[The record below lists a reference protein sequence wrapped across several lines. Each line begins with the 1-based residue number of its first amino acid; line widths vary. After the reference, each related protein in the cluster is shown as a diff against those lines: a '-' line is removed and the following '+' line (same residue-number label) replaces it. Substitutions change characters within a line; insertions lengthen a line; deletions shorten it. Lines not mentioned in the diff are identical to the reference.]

1 MKKYQP
7 DIMNSIQFFFDGKIH
22 TVNFDNLPPTTTL
35 LKYIRSLPGRQ
46 GVKEGCAEG
55 DCGACTVVIAELNNN
70 KLKYRAVNSCL
81 VLLPSVHGKWVITV
95 EDLGQPENPHF
106 IQTAF
111 VQNFASQCGFCTP
124 GFEMALYALIKEN
137 PNPTDEQINEAV
149 EGNICRCTG
158 YRPIRDAAASLRD
171 VKSRDIV
178 SDLEPTAIQELSKIK
193 NSEPLVLKHKDF
205 TYLIPFTI
213 QQAVDL
219 RLKYPEATIIN
230 GSTDIALRITKNKE
244 NIHTIIDLDHIKEI
258 QYIKHEQNTLEIG
271 AGTRIQDIKDFV
283 KDVFPEFY
291 ELLKVFGAKQIR
303 NRATIAGN
311 IATSSPI
318 GDLIP
323 PLFAM
328 NATLELTGKN
338 KRTIPIEK
346 FITGYRKNDLKND
359 EIITKVIIPLNSD
372 YKYKFYK
379 VSKRTH
385 LDITTVSLAAAVKIH
400 DNIITDIRLVYG
412 GMAEVVKHAQQA
424 ENFLI
429 NKQINEQ
436 NFLQAAN
443 IAANEFTPISDARAD
458 AQARTILA
466 RNLIIKLYN
475 DLINQL

>member
-1 MKKYQP
+1 
-7 DIMNSIQFFFDGKIH
+7 MNSIQFFFNGKIH
-22 TVNFDNLPPTTTL
+22 TVNFDSIPPTTTL
-35 LKYIRSLPGRQ
+35 LKYLRSIPGRQ

-55 DCGACTVVIAELNNN
+55 DCGACTVVIAELNGN

-81 VLLPSVHGKWVITV
+81 VLLPAIHGKWVITV

-106 IQTAF
+106 IQKAF

-124 GFEMALYALIKEN
+124 GFEMALYALLKEN
-137 PNPTDEQINEAV
+137 PDPTDEQLNEAV

-178 SDLEPTAIQELSKIK
+178 SNLEPTAIQELSKIK
-193 NSEPLVLKHKDF
+193 NFEPLVLKHKNF
-205 TYLIPFTI
+205 TYLIPFTVE
-213 QQAVDL
+213 QAVQL
-219 RLKYPEATIIN
+219 RLQYPDATIIN

-244 NIHTIIDLDHIKEI
+244 KIHTIIDLDHIKQI
-258 QYIKHEQNTLEIG
+258 QYIKVNQNTLEIG

-283 KDVFPEFY
+283 QNIFPEFY
-291 ELLKVFGAKQIR
+291 SLLKVFGAKQIR

-328 NATLELTGKN
+328 NASLELTGKQT
-338 KRTIPIEK
+338 RTIPIEK

-359 EIITKVIIPLNSD
+359 EIITKISIPLNNGF
-372 YKYKFYK
+372 KYKFYK
-379 VSKRTH
+379 ISKRTH
-385 LDITTVSLAAAVKIH
+385 LDITTISLAAALKIQN
-400 DNIITDIRLVYG
+400 NIITDLKLVYG

-424 ENFLI
+424 ENYLL
-429 NKQINEQ
+429 NKQFNEQ

-458 AQARTILA
+458 AEARTILA

-475 DLINQL
+475 DLKNQL

>member
-1 MKKYQP
+1 
-7 DIMNSIQFFFDGKIH
+7 MNSIQFFFNGKIH
-22 TVNFDNLPPTTTL
+22 TVDFDRIPPTTTL
-35 LKYIRSLPGRQ
+35 LKYLRSIPGRQ

-55 DCGACTVVIAELNNN
+55 DCGACTVVIAELNDN

-106 IQTAF
+106 IQKAF
-111 VQNFASQCGFCTP
+111 VENFASQCGFCTP

-137 PNPTDEQINEAV
+137 PNPSDEQINEAV

-158 YRPIRDAAASLRD
+158 YRPIKDAAASLRD

-178 SDLEPTAIQELSKIK
+178 SDLEPTAIQQLSQLE
-193 NSEPLVLKHKDF
+193 NNEPLILKHKDF
-205 TYLIPFTI
+205 TYIIPFTVE
-213 QQAVDL
+213 QAVL
-219 RLKYPEATIIN
+219 FRIQYPDATIIN

-244 NIHTIIDLDHIKEI
+244 KIHTIIDLDHIKEI
-258 QYIKHEQNTLEIG
+258 QYIKIKENKLEIG
-271 AGTRIQDIKDFV
+271 AGTRIQDIKEFV
-283 KDVFPEFY
+283 QDIFPEFY
-291 ELLKVFGAKQIR
+291 DLLKVFGAKQIR

-328 NATLELTGKN
+328 NATLEITGKN
-338 KRTIPIEK
+338 KRSIPIEK

-359 EIITKVIIPLNSD
+359 EIITKVTIPLD
-372 YKYKFYK
+372 KEFKYKFYK
-379 VSKRTH
+379 ISKRTH
-385 LDITTVSLAAAVKIH
+385 LDITTVSLAAAVKIQ
-400 DNIITDIRLVYG
+400 NNTITDIRLVYG
-412 GMAEVVKHAQQA
+412 GMAEIVKHAKQT
-424 ENFLI
+424 ENYLI
-429 NKQINEQ
+429 NKEFNEQ

-458 AQARTILA
+458 AQARSVLA

-475 DLINQL
+475 DLTNQL